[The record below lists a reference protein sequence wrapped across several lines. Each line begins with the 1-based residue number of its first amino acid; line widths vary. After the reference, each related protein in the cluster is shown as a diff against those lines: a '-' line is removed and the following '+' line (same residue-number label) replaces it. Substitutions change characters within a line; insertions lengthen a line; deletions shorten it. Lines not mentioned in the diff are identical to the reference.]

1 MVQGGVPFK
10 EIADL
15 LRHRSL
21 DTTTIY
27 AKVNVPALRQ
37 VALPWPGSRS

>member
-1 MVQGGVPFK
+1 VIG
-10 EIADL
+10 DL

-27 AKVNVPALRQ
+27 AKVDFDVLGNMA
-37 VALPWPGSRS
+37 APWSGRRA